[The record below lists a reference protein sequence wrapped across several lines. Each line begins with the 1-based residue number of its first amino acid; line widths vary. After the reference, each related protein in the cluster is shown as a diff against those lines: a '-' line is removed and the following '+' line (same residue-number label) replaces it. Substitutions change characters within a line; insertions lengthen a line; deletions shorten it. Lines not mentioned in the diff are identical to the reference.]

1 MLLKNTPIPTY
12 MFPLFTKF
20 YYSFQ
25 IQLIWSKFKLQYPN
39 DCDSNFVD
47 VFPRETDLL
56 SRIHNFCGSI
66 ADNVDSP
73 DNILNIRFVADPKA
87 FNSTFEAF
95 YTAYRDKLR
104 GDEKSE

>member
-1 MLLKNTPIPTY
+1 
-12 MFPLFTKF
+12 MFPIFTKF